1 MLVTSIEIFLK
12 VTADKTKYMSISLD
26 PNAGWIQYLKTD
38 DISFDKLDEFR
49 YVETTQTNQ

>member
-26 PNAGWIQYLKTD
+26 LNAGWIQYLKTD
-38 DISFDKLDEFR
+38 DISFDNLDEFR